1 VLEWSGRSR
10 SVSPA
15 ILKLRVAKTRA
26 ALAETP
32 EAPGATRPAPATPR
46 DAATRPADGPK
57 ALGAMLCERG
67 LLSDAQLQAA
77 ILRQQQTGRRL
88 GHVLVELGMVTAE
101 AVLEALSLQMGVPT
115 VRINAFTVNTDAINA
130 LPEKVARR
138 HTAFPLQKVGTT
150 LMVALASPKNL
161 GALDDLRFACG
172 CEIQTVLALEDEI
185 VNAIDRYYRDEW
197 VPAATPEDGAG
208 SVRIESVATQ
218 WLQRDEAAERSAVS
232 MLERVIG
239 RAAKE
244 GASDIHFEPRQ
255 EDFRIRFR
263 VDGTFR
269 DVALLPMELAPALV
283 ARVKVLAGMDIA
295 EHRLPQDGRFSAS
308 VEDRRLDLRSSTY
321 PTVHGE
327 KAVLRLLDHSGLGRR
342 LDGVGMRGAVLETM
356 RELIHRPEGIVL
368 ITGPTGSGKTSTLYA
383 SLLELV
389 ETGKNIVTIEDPVEY
404 ALPGVNQGQ
413 TNDKAGFTFA
423 KGLRALL
430 RQDPDVIMVGEIR
443 DGETLETAIE
453 ASLTGHLVLSTLHTN
468 SAIATI
474 ARLVEM
480 DLEPY
485 LLASSVLG
493 IVAQRLVR
501 RICVTC
507 RTEVQTAPALRAMFR
522 AGGPQSFFRG
532 VGCRD
537 CRGTGFRGRIGIFE
551 MLRMTGEV
559 NTLILERAPDARLF
573 EAARRAGLTSLREEC
588 LSLVEQGETTLE
600 EVLRVTQ
607 ERYDASAKV

>member
-1 VLEWSGRSR
+1 MPE
-10 SVSPA
+10 
-15 ILKLRVAKTRA
+15 TA
-26 ALAETP
+26 AA
-32 EAPGATRPAPATPR
+32 RPALSSVAPAR
-46 DAATRPADGPK
+46 EGARPIEGPK
-57 ALGAMLCERG
+57 ALGALLCDRG
-67 LLSDAQLQAA
+67 LLTESQLQAA

-88 GHVLVELGMVTAE
+88 GHVLVELGFVTAE

-115 VRINAFTVNTDAINA
+115 VRINAFTVNTDALNA

-150 LMVALASPKNL
+150 LMVALATPKNL
-161 GALDDLRFACG
+161 SALDDLRFACG

-185 VNAIDRYYRDEW
+185 VSAIDRYYRDEW
-197 VPAATPEDGAG
+197 VPASQDEGTG
-208 SVRIESVATQ
+208 SVKIESIATQ

-283 ARVKVLAGMDIA
+283 ARIKVLAGMDIA

-308 VEDRRLDLRSSTY
+308 VEDQRLDLRSSTY

-327 KAVLRLLDHSGLGRR
+327 KAVLRLLDNSGLRR
-342 LDGVGMRGAVLETM
+342 HLDGIGMHGVVLETM

-383 SLLELV
+383 SLAELV

-423 KGLRALL
+423 KGLRAVL

-443 DGETLETAIE
+443 DAETLGTAIE
-453 ASLTGHLVLSTLHTN
+453 ASLTGHLVMSTLHTN

-480 DLEPY
+480 ELEPY

-532 VGCRD
+532 MGCRD
-537 CRGTGFRGRIGIFE
+537 CRGSGFRGRVGIYE
-551 MLRMTGEV
+551 MLRMTPEIT
-559 NTLILERAPDARLF
+559 TLVLERAPDAKLF
-573 EAARRAGLTSLREEC
+573 EAARLAGLTSLREEC
-588 LSLVEQGETTLE
+588 LTLVAQGETTLE

-607 ERYDASAKV
+607 ERYDASAKT

>member
-1 VLEWSGRSR
+1 
-10 SVSPA
+10 
-15 ILKLRVAKTRA
+15 
-26 ALAETP
+26 
-32 EAPGATRPAPATPR
+32 
-46 DAATRPADGPK
+46 
-57 ALGAMLCERG
+57 
-67 LLSDAQLQAA
+67 
-77 ILRQQQTGRRL
+77 
-88 GHVLVELGMVTAE
+88 
-101 AVLEALSLQMGVPT
+101 
-115 VRINAFTVNTDAINA
+115 
-130 LPEKVARR
+130 
-138 HTAFPLQKVGTT
+138 
-150 LMVALASPKNL
+150 MVALASPKDL
-161 GALDDLRFACG
+161 SALDDLRFACG

-185 VNAIDRYYRDEW
+185 VRAIDRYYRDEW
-197 VPAATPEDGAG
+197 VPGAPEEAPARSRSSRSRPSG
-208 SVRIESVATQ
+208 S
-218 WLQRDEAAERSAVS
+218 QRDEAAERSAVS

-255 EDFRIRFR
+255 DDFRIRFR

-327 KAVLRLLDHSGLGRR
+327 KAVLRLLDNSGLRRR
-342 LDGVGMRGAVLETM
+342 LDGIGMRGA
-356 RELIHRPEGIVL
+356 RPRHDARADSPAGRHRPHHRARPAAARPPRC
-368 ITGPTGSGKTSTLYA
+368 TPRSRSWSRPARTS
-383 SLLELV
+383 SPSR
-389 ETGKNIVTIEDPVEY
+389 IPVEY

-413 TNDKAGFTFA
+413 TNEKAGFTFA
-423 KGLRALL
+423 KGLRAVL

-443 DGETLETAIE
+443 DGETLGTAIE

-532 VGCRD
+532 MGCRD

-551 MLRMTGEV
+551 MLRMTPEI
-559 NTLILERAPDARLF
+559 NTLVLERAPDAKLF
-573 EAARRAGLTSLREEC
+573 EAAAE
-588 LSLVEQGETTLE
+588 
-600 EVLRVTQ
+600 
-607 ERYDASAKV
+607 AA

>member
-1 VLEWSGRSR
+1 MLEWSGRSR
-10 SVSPA
+10 PVP
-15 ILKLRVAKTRA
+15 
-26 ALAETP
+26 
-32 EAPGATRPAPATPR
+32 
-46 DAATRPADGPK
+46 AATVKIKADKPRGVRPELTDASAGGARPTTTSSTVARDVPRSIEGPK
-57 ALGAMLCERG
+57 ALGALLRDRG
-67 LLSDAQLQAA
+67 LLTESQLQAG
-77 ILRQQQTGRRL
+77 ILRQQQSGRRL
-88 GHVLVELGMVTAE
+88 GHVLVELGLVTAE

-115 VRINAFTVNTDAINA
+115 VRINAFTVNTDALSA

-150 LMVALASPKNL
+150 LMVALASPKDL
-161 GALDDLRFACG
+161 SALDDLRFACG
-172 CEIQTVLALEDEI
+172 CEIQTVLALEHEI
-185 VNAIDRYYRDEW
+185 VTAIDRYYSDEW
-197 VPAATPEDGAG
+197 VPAAADDTTGN
-208 SVRIESVATQ
+208 VRIESATTQ
-218 WLQRDEAAERSAVS
+218 WLARDEAAERSAVS

-244 GASDIHFEPRQ
+244 GASDIHFEPRL
-255 EDFRIRFR
+255 EDLRIRFR

-283 ARVKVLAGMDIA
+283 ARIKVLAGMDIA
-295 EHRLPQDGRFSAS
+295 EHRLPQDGRFSAT
-308 VEDRRLDLRSSTY
+308 VEDLRLDLRSSTY

-327 KAVLRLLDHSGLGRR
+327 KAVLRLLDGSGLRRR
-342 LDGVGMRGAVLETM
+342 LDGIGMVGVTLETM

-368 ITGPTGSGKTSTLYA
+368 ITGPTGSGKTSTLYG
-383 SLLELV
+383 SLAELV

-423 KGLRALL
+423 KGLRAVL

-443 DGETLETAIE
+443 DTETLETAIE

-468 SAIATI
+468 GAIPTI

-480 DLEPY
+480 GLEPY

-493 IVAQRLVR
+493 IIAQRLVR

-507 RTEVQTAPALRAMFR
+507 RTEVQTPPGLRAMFR
-522 AGGPQSFFRG
+522 HGGPSSFFRG
-532 VGCRD
+532 TGCRD
-537 CRGTGFRGRIGIFE
+537 CRGTGFRGRMGIFE
-551 MLRMTGEV
+551 MLRMTDEINALV
-559 NTLILERAPDARLF
+559 LERAPDARLF
-573 EAARRAGLTSLREEC
+573 EAARRNGMTSLREEC
-588 LSLVEQGETTLE
+588 LTLVTRGETTLE

-607 ERYDASAKV
+607 ERYRDT

>member
-1 VLEWSGRSR
+1 VRP
-10 SVSPA
+10 VSIP
-15 ILKLRVAKTRA
+15 
-26 ALAETP
+26 
-32 EAPGATRPAPATPR
+32 PR
-46 DAATRPADGPK
+46 DVVVTRPADGPK
-57 ALGAMLCERG
+57 ALGALLCERG
-67 LLSDAQLQAA
+67 LLNDAQLQAA

-88 GHVLVELGMVTAE
+88 GHVLVELGLVTAE

-185 VNAIDRYYRDEW
+185 VSAIDRYYRDEW

-208 SVRIESVATQ
+208 SVRIESIATQ

-255 EDFRIRFR
+255 DDFRIRFR
-263 VDGTFR
+263 VDSTFR
-269 DVALLPMELAPALV
+269 DVALLPIELAPALV

-327 KAVLRLLDHSGLGRR
+327 KAVLRLLDSSGLGRR
-342 LDGVGMRGAVLETM
+342 LDTAGMRGMVLDTM
-356 RELIHRPEGIVL
+356 RDLIHRPEGIVL

-383 SLLELV
+383 ALAELV
-389 ETGKNIVTIEDPVEY
+389 DTGKNIVTIEDPVEY

-532 VGCRD
+532 IGCRD

-551 MLRMTGEV
+551 MLQMTPEINALV
-559 NTLILERAPDARLF
+559 LERAPDARLF

-588 LSLVEQGETTLE
+588 LTLVAQGETTLE

-607 ERYDASAKV
+607 ERYDASAKLA

>member
-1 VLEWSGRSR
+1 MPKPRALHADLPE
-10 SVSPA
+10 SPV
-15 ILKLRVAKTRA
+15 VARA
-26 ALAETP
+26 ASSA
-32 EAPGATRPAPATPR
+32 APGR
-46 DAATRPADGPK
+46 DAARPIEGPK
-57 ALGAMLCERG
+57 ALGALLCDRG
-67 LLSDAQLQAA
+67 LLTAAQLQSA

-88 GHVLVELGMVTAE
+88 GHVLVELGLVTAE
-101 AVLEALSLQMGVPT
+101 AVLEVLSLQMGVPT
-115 VRINAFTVNTDAINA
+115 VRINAFTVNTDALNA

-150 LMVALASPKNL
+150 LTVALATPKDL
-161 GALDDLRFACG
+161 SALDDLRFACG

-185 VNAIDRYYRDEW
+185 VSAIDRYYRDEW
-197 VPAATPEDGAG
+197 VPAVPEEGAG
-208 SVRIESVATQ
+208 SVKIESVATQ
-218 WLQRDEAAERSAVS
+218 WLHRDEAAERSAVS

-255 EDFRIRFR
+255 DDFRIRFR

-308 VEDRRLDLRSSTY
+308 VEAQRLDLRSSTY

-327 KAVLRLLDHSGLGRR
+327 KAVLRLLDNSGLRRR
-342 LDGVGMRGAVLETM
+342 LDGIGMQGVVLETM

-383 SLLELV
+383 SLAELV

-423 KGLRALL
+423 KGLRAVL

-443 DGETLETAIE
+443 DGETLGTAIE

-532 VGCRD
+532 MGCRD

-551 MLRMTGEV
+551 MLRMTPEIT
-559 NTLILERAPDARLF
+559 TLVLERAPDARLF
-573 EAARRAGLTSLREEC
+573 DAARRAGLTSLREEC
-588 LSLVEQGETTLE
+588 LTLVARGETTLE

-607 ERYDASAKV
+607 ERYDASAKTQ

>member
-1 VLEWSGRSR
+1 VKAPKAR
-10 SVSPA
+10 SVGGE
-15 ILKLRVAKTRA
+15 ILEAAPLSVAGKSA
-26 ALAETP
+26 
-32 EAPGATRPAPATPR
+32 APALVPR
-46 DAATRPADGPK
+46 EPARAPDGPK
-57 ALGAMLCERG
+57 ALGALLCERG
-67 LLSDAQLQAA
+67 LLTDAQLQSA

-88 GHVLVELGMVTAE
+88 GHVLVELGLVTAE

-115 VRINAFTVNTDAINA
+115 VRINAFTVNTDALNA

-161 GALDDLRFACG
+161 SALDDLRFACG

-185 VNAIDRYYRDEW
+185 VSAIDRYYRDEW
-197 VPAATPEDGAG
+197 MPSASPDEGTG
-208 SVRIESVATQ
+208 SVKIESIATQ
-218 WLQRDEAAERSAVS
+218 WLHRDEAAERSAVS

-244 GASDIHFEPRQ
+244 GASDVHFEPRQ
-255 EDFRIRFR
+255 DDFRIRFR

-269 DVALLPMELAPALV
+269 DVALLPIELAPALV

-327 KAVLRLLDHSGLGRR
+327 KAVLRLLDNGSLGRR
-342 LDGVGMRGAVLETM
+342 LDAVGMRGTALETM
-356 RELIHRPEGIVL
+356 RELVHRPEGMVL

-383 SLLELV
+383 ALAELV
-389 ETGKNIVTIEDPVEY
+389 DTGKNIVTIEDPVEY

-423 KGLRALL
+423 KGLRAVL

-453 ASLTGHLVLSTLHTN
+453 ASLTGHLVMSTLHTN
-468 SAIATI
+468 SAVATI

-480 DLEPY
+480 ELEPY

-532 VGCRD
+532 MGCRD
-537 CRGTGFRGRIGIFE
+537 CRGTGFRGRVGIFE
-551 MLRMTGEV
+551 MLRMNAEI
-559 NTLILERAPDARLF
+559 NALILERAPDARLF
-573 EAARRAGLTSLREEC
+573 EAARRGGLTSLREEC
-588 LSLVEQGETTLE
+588 LSLVAQGETTLE

-607 ERYDASAKV
+607 ERYDGSTKT